1 MRRARHS
8 HLVDKAIDAAI
19 SAIEIYNKPSFR
31 YREETFAILMLNA
44 WELLLKARILKEN
57 KNRIRSIEVWE
68 RKIGKSGA
76 SAKRLTPKRN
86 RAGNV
91 MTIGVGAA
99 VAIVREYPKDA
110 IDNYGLENI
119 SLLVEI
125 RDNAIHFHN
134 AGRGLR
140 KRVQE
145 VGSAALRNFS
155 FATGAWFGR
164 DLSAYDFALMPFAF
178 ESPAGIIQTV
188 FADDARGPTAKLQKL
203 LSDTKQAF
211 PFDAAKPFN
220 VGVEV
225 ELRFVR
231 KASDGAITVR
241 VATGDPNA
249 VPVTITEEDARK
261 AFPWT
266 YSDLRSALHRRY
278 SDFKENDLFHRIRK
292 PLERDTRYCH
302 VRQLDTK
309 NPKSHKQRFYNPNIL
324 GIFDEHY
331 TRVAGGPSERTSF
344 KALGASGQHGP
355 WRAGVQEMARGPV
368 RRRAMLSSG
377 CPR

>member
-19 SAIEIYNKPSFR
+19 SAIEIYNKPIFR
-31 YREETFAILMLNA
+31 NREETFAILMLNA

-164 DLSAYDFALMPFAF
+164 DLS
-178 ESPAGIIQTV
+178 
-188 FADDARGPTAKLQKL
+188 
-203 LSDTKQAF
+203 
-211 PFDAAKPFN
+211 
-220 VGVEV
+220 
-225 ELRFVR
+225 VR
-231 KASDGAITVR
+231 LCV
-241 VATGDPNA
+241 NA
-249 VPVTITEEDARK
+249 VC
-261 AFPWT
+261 
-266 YSDLRSALHRRY
+266 LRISSRHHP
-278 SDFKENDLFHRIRK
+278 NGIR
-292 PLERDTRYCH
+292 
-302 VRQLDTK
+302 
-309 NPKSHKQRFYNPNIL
+309 
-324 GIFDEHY
+324 
-331 TRVAGGPSERTSF
+331 
-344 KALGASGQHGP
+344 
-355 WRAGVQEMARGPV
+355 
-368 RRRAMLSSG
+368 
-377 CPR
+377 

>member
-1 MRRARHS
+1 MDWRISRCWWKSATMPFISTMQVEASGNGSRKSDPLHS
-8 HLVDKAIDAAI
+8 ATF
-19 SAIEIYNKPSFR
+19 PSR
-31 YREETFAILMLNA
+31 QAL
-44 WELLLKARILKEN
+44 
-57 KNRIRSIEVWE
+57 
-68 RKIGKSGA
+68 GSGA
-76 SAKRLTPKRN
+76 TL
-86 RAGNV
+86 
-91 MTIGVGAA
+91 
-99 VAIVREYPKDA
+99 
-110 IDNYGLENI
+110 
-119 SLLVEI
+119 
-125 RDNAIHFHN
+125 
-134 AGRGLR
+134 
-140 KRVQE
+140 
-145 VGSAALRNFS
+145 
-155 FATGAWFGR
+155 
-164 DLSAYDFALMPFAF
+164 AYDFALMPFAF

-203 LSDTKQAF
+203 LTDTKQAF

-278 SDFKENDLFHRIRK
+278 SDFKENDLFHRIRTT
-292 PLERDTRYCH
+292 LERDTRYCH